1 MISAPGERNNGG
13 VDLPS
18 ANSQRDQNLIKKFYS
33 IDAGHTKFELIIY
46 QTFLIK
52 DGIDSID
59 DRLRMNFTR
68 ITLKCSRI
76 LKDCHFDSWHLV
88 H

>member
-33 IDAGHTKFELIIY
+33 IDAGHTKF
-46 QTFLIK
+46 

-59 DRLRMNFTR
+59 DRLRMNFTH